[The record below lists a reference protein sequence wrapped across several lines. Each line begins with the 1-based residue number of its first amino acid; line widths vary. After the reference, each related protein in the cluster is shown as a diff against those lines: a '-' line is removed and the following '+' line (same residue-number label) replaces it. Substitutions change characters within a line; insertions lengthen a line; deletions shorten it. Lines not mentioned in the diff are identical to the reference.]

1 MNLDKHVFSHPYL
14 PWKFQTWSI
23 LRHISN
29 FQIYPVIIKTPCK
42 TTIGKAVLTC
52 HKYWRVLQTVLV
64 EKRLSVFWNLPK
76 GQGWGSVPT
85 IVVLVLLHIV
95 ALAFIAIITLIMV
108 ALISTPILDAALE
121 DVMDMDVMDP
131 VAPGLKTKKIKILRF
146 SYLALFQGC
155 RESL

>member
-1 MNLDKHVFSHPYL
+1 MFFLTLIYL
-14 PWKFQTWSI
+14 ENSRRLVNIATHFKI
-23 LRHISN
+23 
-29 FQIYPVIIKTPCK
+29 QIYPVIIKTPCK

-76 GQGWGSVPT
+76 GQGWDSVPT

-95 ALAFIAIITLIMV
+95 ARAFIAIITLIMV

-131 VAPGLKTKKIKILRF
+131 VAPGLENKF
-146 SYLALFQGC
+146 SKSSDFHFILFQGC